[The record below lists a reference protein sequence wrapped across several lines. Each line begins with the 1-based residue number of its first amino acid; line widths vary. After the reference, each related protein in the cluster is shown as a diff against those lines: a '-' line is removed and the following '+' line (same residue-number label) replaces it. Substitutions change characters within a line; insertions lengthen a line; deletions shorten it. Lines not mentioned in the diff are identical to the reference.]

1 MLASII
7 QYHRTTC
14 VKVKCVCKY
23 RENCFL
29 PKTGQRSNIDKV
41 SFKDKVFVL
50 NLINELLNQGIDR
63 LGWHGFISKFD
74 IIF

>member
-7 QYHRTTC
+7 QYHRTMC
-14 VKVKCVCKY
+14 VKVKCVCKC

-50 NLINELLNQGIDR
+50 NLIDELLNQGIDK
-63 LGWHGFISKFD
+63 LGWRDFVSKFD